1 MTCSVYATVAVAF
14 DRYVE
19 MTDGLSTYKWLKN
32 GIVQCLIILAFSI
45 IFNITRW
52 FELEY
57 VNYYQME
64 NSTNIL
70 ANDTEEFMEKN
81 VSKVSLQVTKNI
93 VTKQLQMQC
102 TDFSIIHILREINSG
117 ESRSYKAAIFCNFKG
132 SEFCQFGAIW

>member
-93 VTKQLQMQC
+93 VNKQLQMHSVKISGFFYNS
-102 TDFSIIHILREINSG
+102 DFT
-117 ESRSYKAAIFCNFKG
+117 
-132 SEFCQFGAIW
+132 